1 MKEISLIVPCYNA
14 IKYIDHF
21 MEALEAQTIG
31 IDQLEVIFV
40 DDASTD
46 ATFQKLC
53 EWEQRYPESI
63 MVVHCEK
70 NGKQGAARNIGI
82 EYASAEYLAYAD
94 IDDVMDP
101 CMYEKLLIAA
111 KQQECDLVVCRSK
124 KVNPHDLLNQD
135 SKRTKEN
142 DWIIEIDN
150 AEKRLGFIQMDLN
163 IAVWNKLYRR
173 SMISENQVYF
183 PEGLIYEDLFFTT
196 LVQHYADKVY
206 ILEEELY
213 HHLIWE
219 ESTTGDF
226 KDWKKKLD
234 WLYVEELKIIELRK
248 RGIYDEFREHYE
260 NQYIINYLN
269 LLEYLIYYYGFIS
282 TELVQ
287 YLQLRV
293 IRFFPEFMQLNTVI
307 QLLKR
312 DENDFIR
319 IALEGFMQEVTSE
332 YMERLVYSVLPRE

>member
-31 IDQLEVIFV
+31 INQLEVIFV

-124 KVNPHDLLNQD
+124 KVNPHDLLK
-135 SKRTKEN
+135 S
-142 DWIIEIDN
+142 
-150 AEKRLGFIQMDLN
+150 L
-163 IAVWNKLYRR
+163 
-173 SMISENQVYF
+173 
-183 PEGLIYEDLFFTT
+183 
-196 LVQHYADKVY
+196 
-206 ILEEELY
+206 
-213 HHLIWE
+213 
-219 ESTTGDF
+219 
-226 KDWKKKLD
+226 
-234 WLYVEELKIIELRK
+234 
-248 RGIYDEFREHYE
+248 
-260 NQYIINYLN
+260 
-269 LLEYLIYYYGFIS
+269 
-282 TELVQ
+282 
-287 YLQLRV
+287 
-293 IRFFPEFMQLNTVI
+293 
-307 QLLKR
+307 
-312 DENDFIR
+312 
-319 IALEGFMQEVTSE
+319 ALHAFH
-332 YMERLVYSVLPRE
+332 